1 MIYFF
6 SEFLVSAYQC
16 DDPYA
21 CPLSARDV
29 SGLPPVMLVIPELD
43 VLAEQSFVL
52 EGRLRS
58 AGCQVLHEVYPGATH
73 SFLEAM
79 SVAPLALKAIRNGAS
94 WIRTRLI

>member
-1 MIYFF
+1 
-6 SEFLVSAYQC
+6 VPA
-16 DDPYA
+16 
-21 CPLSARDV
+21 LSKGRVGITTGHARY
-29 SGLPPVMLVIPELD
+29 PELD

-52 EGRLRS
+52 EERLRS